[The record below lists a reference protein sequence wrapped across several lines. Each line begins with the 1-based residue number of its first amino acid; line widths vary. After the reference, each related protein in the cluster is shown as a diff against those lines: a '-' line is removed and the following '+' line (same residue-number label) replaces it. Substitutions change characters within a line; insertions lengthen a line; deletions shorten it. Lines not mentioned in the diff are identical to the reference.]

1 MGTIG
6 FTPVPDFVSS
16 SFDPAELCAR
26 ILKGDAT
33 AEAELIERF
42 LPRLRAMIAMR
53 MNDRDAM
60 DDLGNEVM
68 LAALCALRD
77 EMPRNPEMLAGFIFG
92 IARNVVNG
100 DIRRRSRRRT
110 EELSAARSIPDSSA
124 ITRETE
130 MIQDARREIERLDA
144 ADREVLGLTLTEG
157 LEPAEIAE
165 RLGVPSATVRQ
176 RKSRAIGR
184 LIERL
189 SRKSGVPPLEP

>member
-1 MGTIG
+1 
-6 FTPVPDFVSS
+6 
-16 SFDPAELCAR
+16 
-26 ILKGDAT
+26 
-33 AEAELIERF
+33 
-42 LPRLRAMIAMR
+42 
-53 MNDRDAM
+53 
-60 DDLGNEVM
+60 
-68 LAALCALRD
+68 
-77 EMPRNPEMLAGFIFG
+77 MLAGFIFG
-92 IARNVVNG
+92 IARNVVIG